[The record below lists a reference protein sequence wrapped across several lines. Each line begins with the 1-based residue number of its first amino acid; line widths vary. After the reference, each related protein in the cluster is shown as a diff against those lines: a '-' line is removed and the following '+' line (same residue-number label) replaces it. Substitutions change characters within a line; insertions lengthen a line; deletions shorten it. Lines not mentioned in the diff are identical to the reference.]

1 VVENAVKEL
10 KSERGKLIKSLN
22 EINGIEAFDSKT
34 NFVLYNTVK
43 PSDDVYQSLLK
54 QGIVIKN
61 LGKILQFE
69 NCLRTTVGLPQMNA
83 KLLEALK
90 KIFG

>member
-10 KSERGKLIKSLN
+10 KSERRKLIKSLN

-83 KLLEALK
+83 ELLEALR